1 MSSDFKQD
9 GTPFTKLFQRLEKI
23 HQSPVFNADCVQN
36 QDDMY
41 LKDQSPEQVCKKLEF
56 TPCLKSPNQF
66 QPFSPL
72 NHQTTKKANI
82 FIISPARQ
90 INFDHTK
97 TEQRLVNI
105 SSPLS
110 SMKIPDDLQCEEEEI
125 LSEDQDNH
133 SQFKSPPKSPHRK
146 LERATKLKFI
156 NFVTLK
162 KPLKFTSDQ
171 ISNRRRTSSKRR
183 KPQTEQK
190 PKIIVCNCK
199 KSKCL
204 KLYCDCFAAGVTCGK
219 DCNCCSCHNNDDHT
233 KERETVI
240 KQIMERNPSAFRPK
254 VESKSNSEDEQ
265 DHKPRHFKG
274 CNCKKSNCLKKYCEC
289 YQMGVK
295 CSELCKCD
303 ECKNCE
309 MPVKKDSRK
318 RIKHVH
324 QNFKNTEIY

>member
-9 GTPFTKLFQRLEKI
+9 GTPFTKLFQRLENI
-23 HQSPVFNADCVQN
+23 HQSPVFNADCLQH

-41 LKDQSPEQVCKKLEF
+41 IKDQSPEQVCKKLEF
-56 TPCLKSPNQF
+56 TPYLKSPNQF
-66 QPFSPL
+66 QPYSPL

-82 FIISPARQ
+82 FVISPARQ

-110 SMKIPDDLQCEEEEI
+110 SMKIPDDLLCEEEEI
-125 LSEDQDNH
+125 LSEDQDNR
-133 SQFKSPPKSPHRK
+133 SQFRSPPKSPHRK

-171 ISNRRRTSSKRR
+171 ITNRKQNPKQSKNL
-183 KPQTEQK
+183 KQSYA
-190 PKIIVCNCK
+190 IV
-199 KSKCL
+199 
-204 KLYCDCFAAGVTCGK
+204 
-219 DCNCCSCHNNDDHT
+219 
-233 KERETVI
+233 
-240 KQIMERNPSAFRPK
+240 RNPNVLNYIVIALLQAQHVAKIAIAVLVIITMIIQKKEKLLSNKSWKGIHRHFRPK

-324 QNFKNTEIY
+324 QHFKHTEIY